1 MVFGSRLSVVLLLF
15 GSSIHALPAS
25 SGIPS
30 GSVRSSQGN
39 IIATAP
45 IPTATGPTCIQT
57 RSPSDPSGSDIGA
70 AVQEDDSINKACNIN
85 TQQTITTHNGLF
97 TTIGDATPT
106 GTATNVQT
114 FNPPGG
120 SASARGSSGHDETS
134 TRPDSATKRP
144 SFIENSGDHRPTSTG
159 PASSGQA
166 LGTHN
171 APASTHDSFGTG
183 AEHTTTGRAPTSNK
197 LSASQG
203 TGGQPPTTE
212 PNTGSP
218 SNTRASS
225 QQSSVPLP
233 PGATVIY
240 TTISSRTYSE
250 TFIPTTYSALAT
262 LTTTLTTSTLDGHSS
277 LVPLVIGPGGVAWT
291 PLVQPSGTAPNLSPP
306 TVLPTIPN
314 LPGRTTATQGSSAAK
329 SSVIRSPG
337 VSNPNGVPSKTPM
350 PETTAG
356 THPSG
361 APLITI
367 TTSYD
372 PEASTVTSIG
382 PEITG
387 NTVIRTSD
395 DHHGLGFYPF
405 WKGGPHCFIICP
417 PGIDNGGIILWGMD
431 KPGIYPPPT
440 PPPFPGIEWP
450 TITID
455 NDLEPTA
462 TEEPDEEPSNS
473 KPDESAKPTHESTRQ
488 STAKTTTKPSSTV
501 QSSAR
506 SSSYSS
512 SYSKGIQKY
521 ILSIETVGIDELKER
536 NSWMVKYYHL
546 GGASGAITSGSA
558 EISTTG
564 KASGQGSATREATTK
579 MIASN
584 TGPHS
589 TNGASPPRTTKAAES
604 TASFNPDCPNN
615 GVDENGPNCPKP
627 SSTTGFSCGLASN
640 VGVATFSPATW
651 CACRN
656 PDKSYSTMSGDH
668 PCAYSTPPATEIHPS
683 AVKPSTTK
691 APTGVPPLTDCSLVI
706 TTNAGSIAPG
716 PQTYCSCGPVIA
728 GINTKTSD
736 NTVYSICAGDPFPT
750 IASSTIDPVK
760 TTAPAKPK
768 PSEAIIVYREDSC
781 NDVDCSSLGHVYEI
795 TPGQPVDPCKD
806 DDVYSRAYTQG
817 AANDDSDYPVNLG
830 PFKAHN
836 IDGLR
841 YSGSNN
847 HVGTL
852 TGDVPG
858 SPIQCIVPAAQG
870 TSCTSSHSL
879 DADDFIPIVYC
890 EW

>member
-1 MVFGSRLSVVLLLF
+1 MPRYPQNCVLLDVGCHTLSNHVYPANPLVKGGA
-15 GSSIHALPAS
+15 GSTAHSTGPQGTGVQS
-25 SGIPS
+25 SAGGGLSTRSRGSGPS
-30 GSVRSSQGN
+30 T
-39 IIATAP
+39 TAP
-45 IPTATGPTCIQT
+45 KATTAISGDTSTG
-57 RSPSDPSGSDIGA
+57 S
-70 AVQEDDSINKACNIN
+70 
-85 TQQTITTHNGLF
+85 
-97 TTIGDATPT
+97 
-106 GTATNVQT
+106 ATNVQT
-114 FNPPGG
+114 FTPPGG
-120 SASARGSSGHDETS
+120 SASAQGSSGHDETS
-134 TRPDSATKRP
+134 TVPESATKKP
-144 SFIENSGDHRPTSTG
+144 SVIESSRDHRTTSTD

-166 LGTHN
+166 VGTHN
-171 APASTHDSFGTG
+171 APTSTHDSLSTG
-183 AEHTTTGRAPTSNK
+183 PEHTSAGGASTSNK
-197 LSASQG
+197 LPASQR

-212 PNTGSP
+212 PNAGSP
-218 SNTRASS
+218 STTRSSS
-225 QQSSVPLP
+225 QQSSAPLP

-277 LVPLVIGPGGVAWT
+277 LVPLLIGPGGVAWT
-291 PLVQPSGTAPNLSPP
+291 PLSQPSGSAPNLSPP
-306 TVLPTIPN
+306 TVLPTISN
-314 LPGRTTATQGSSAAK
+314 LPGRTTANSGRTTATQGSSAAK
-329 SSVIRSPG
+329 SSVVRSNG
-337 VSNPNGVPSKTPM
+337 VSNPNGVPSKTPG
-350 PETTAG
+350 PDTSAG

-361 APLITI
+361 APLIMI

-387 NTVIRTSD
+387 NT
-395 DHHGLGFYPF
+395 
-405 WKGGPHCFIICP
+405 
-417 PGIDNGGIILWGMD
+417 
-431 KPGIYPPPT
+431 IYPPPT
-440 PPPFPGIEWP
+440 PPPFPGIKWP

-462 TEEPDEEPSNS
+462 TEEPDDEPPKS
-473 KPDESAKPTHESTRQ
+473 KPDESAK
-488 STAKTTTKPSSTV
+488 STAKPTRESTATTTSKPSSTS
-501 QSSAR
+501 QSSSR

-546 GGASGAITSGSA
+546 GGASGAISSGSA

-564 KASGQGSATREATTK
+564 KSSGQGSATGKATTK
-579 MIASN
+579 MIAST
-584 TGPHS
+584 TGPDS
-589 TNGASPPRTTKAAES
+589 TKGASQPRTT

-615 GVDENGPNCPKP
+615 GVDENAPNCPKP

-683 AVKPSTTK
+683 AVKPSTTQ

-706 TTNAGSIAPG
+706 TTNAGTIAPG

-736 NTVYSICAGDPFPT
+736 NTVYSICAGDPYPT
-750 IASSTIDPVK
+750 IASSTIEPVK
-760 TTAPAKPK
+760 TTAPEKPK

-806 DDVYSRAYTQG
+806 DDIYSRAYTQG

-841 YSGSNN
+841 YSGS
-847 HVGTL
+847 
-852 TGDVPG
+852 D
-858 SPIQCIVPAAQG
+858 
-870 TSCTSSHSL
+870 
-879 DADDFIPIVYC
+879 
-890 EW
+890 